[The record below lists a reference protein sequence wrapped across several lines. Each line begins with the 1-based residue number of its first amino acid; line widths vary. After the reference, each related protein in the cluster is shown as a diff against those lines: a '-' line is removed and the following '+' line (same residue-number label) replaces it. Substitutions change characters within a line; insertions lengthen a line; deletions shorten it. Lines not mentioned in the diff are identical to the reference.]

1 MSKVKSMN
9 VSRRGMLGIGAGMV
23 GGVGLLAAC
32 GQVAA
37 PVAEEAPEM
46 EEKEAEAEAP
56 QMETVQVD
64 FWSLN
69 GFWAS
74 FTEGVGLELR
84 DEFNEM
90 QDGIVINTMPTPWG
104 ETFEKLPAAVAADA
118 APDMSFAP
126 RFTIKTLAHAG
137 LASEMTEMVKAS
149 STIDTSDMW
158 DEILNDAVWQ
168 GRQFGMPFTPD
179 ARTLFIGH
187 DNMIDAGLDP
197 GSPPASW
204 DDLYSA
210 VGRMVKREGQ
220 KITQLGYVPH
230 WGPGSVWACWMV
242 AIWQLGGAII
252 SADDRTSTLDTE
264 ISVNAFEHLV
274 RIYDLQDGFD
284 ATDEFRGDTDPRIV
298 FTDRGASMLYTIY
311 DTPHQPNYKAGFD
324 KLDYSATSPPLPPGG
339 SNATYSGCG
348 DNIIPNGS
356 KNPEQAFTFIEWLFQ
371 APQDLRH
378 ALGKSRL
385 PMRKSVARS
394 EDFIQGDA
402 LRQEAVN
409 SMAVAGFVVGA
420 PGGIGLIG
428 IHRNMAEA
436 IFRKETT
443 IQEALK
449 EADQLAQE
457 VLDEA
462 LENSV
467 LQ

>member
-1 MSKVKSMN
+1 MARVHN
-9 VSRRGMLGIGAGMV
+9 LGLTRRRMLGIGAGML
-23 GGVGLLAAC
+23 GSVGLLAAC
-32 GQVAA
+32 GQVAE
-37 PVAEEAPEM
+37 PVDEAPEM
-46 EEKEAEAEAP
+46 EEKKAEAEAP
-56 QMETVQVD
+56 QVETVQVD

-84 DEFNEM
+84 DEFNAM
-90 QDGIVINTMPTPWG
+90 QDAIHINTMPTPWS

-126 RFTIKTLAHAG
+126 RFTIKTLAHGG

-158 DEILNDAVWQ
+158 AEILDDAVWQ

-187 DNMIDAGLDP
+187 ENLIEAGLDP
-197 GSPPASW
+197 ESPPATW

-210 VGRMVKREGQ
+210 IGRLVKKDGA
-220 KITQLGYVPH
+220 KIAQLGYVPH
-230 WGPGSVWACWMV
+230 WGPGSIFACWMV
-242 AIWQLGGAII
+242 AVWQLGGAII
-252 SADDRTSTLDTE
+252 SADDSTSTLDNETT
-264 ISVNAFEHLV
+264 VRAFEHML
-274 RIYDLQDGFD
+274 RIYDLQDGFL
-284 ATDEFRGDTDPRIV
+284 ASDEFRGDVDPRIV
-298 FTDRGASMLYTIY
+298 FTDRGASMIYTIY

-324 KLDYSATSPPLPPGG
+324 KLDYSAAPVPLPPGG
-339 SNATYSGCG
+339 NTVTYSGCG

-356 KNPEQAFTFIEWLFQ
+356 KNPDQAFTFIEWLFE

-385 PMRKSVARS
+385 PMRKSVANS
-394 EDFIQGDA
+394 EDFIQGDP
-402 LRQEAVN
+402 LRKEAVD

-420 PGGIGLIG
+420 PGGVGLIG
-428 IHRNMAEA
+428 IHFNMAQT
-436 IFRKETT
+436 IFKKEKT

-457 VLDEA
+457 VLNESLA
-462 LENSV
+462 NSV
-467 LQ
+467 LE

>member
-1 MSKVKSMN
+1 MAIVEDLQTT
-9 VSRRGMLGIGAGMV
+9 RRRMLIGAGMF
-23 GGVGLLAAC
+23 GGATLLAAC

-37 PVAEEAPEM
+37 PAAEEAPEM
-46 EEKEAEAEAP
+46 EEKAAEAEAP

-84 DEFNEM
+84 DEFNAM
-90 QDGIVINTMPTPWG
+90 QDAIFINTMPTPWS

-126 RFTIKTLAHAG
+126 RFTIKTLAHGG

-149 STIDTSDMW
+149 ATIDTGDMW
-158 DEILNDAVWQ
+158 EEILNDAVWQ

-187 DNMIDAGLDP
+187 ENLIEAGLDP
-197 GSPPASW
+197 ESPPATW

-210 VGRMVKREGQ
+210 IGRLTKKDGA
-220 KITQLGYVPH
+220 KISQLGYTPH
-230 WGPGSVWACWMV
+230 WGPGSIFACWMV
-242 AIWQLGGAII
+242 AVWQLGGAII
-252 SADDRTSTLDTE
+252 SADDSTSTLDNETT
-264 ISVNAFEHLV
+264 VAAFEHML
-274 RIYDLQDGFD
+274 RIYDLQDGFL
-284 ATDEFRGDTDPRIV
+284 AADEFRGDTDPRIA
-298 FTDRGASMLYTIY
+298 FTDRGVSMIYTIY
-311 DTPHQPNYKAGFD
+311 DTPHQPNYKPGFD
-324 KLDYSATSPPLPPGG
+324 KLNYSAAPLPVPPGG
-339 SNATYSGCG
+339 NTVTYSGCG

-356 KNPEQAFTFIEWLFQ
+356 KNPEQAFTFIEWLFE

-385 PMRKSVARS
+385 PMRKSVANS
-394 EDFIQGDA
+394 EDFIQGDP
-402 LRQEAVN
+402 LRQEAVD

-428 IHRNMAEA
+428 IHLNMAQT
-436 IFRKETT
+436 IFKKETT

-457 VLDEA
+457 VLDESLA
-462 LENSV
+462 NSV
-467 LQ
+467 LE

>member
-1 MSKVKSMN
+1 MDRVHN
-9 VSRRGMLGIGAGMV
+9 LGLTRRRMLGIGAGML
-23 GGVGLLAAC
+23 GSVGLLAAC
-32 GQVAA
+32 GQVAE
-37 PVAEEAPEM
+37 PVDEAPEM
-46 EEKEAEAEAP
+46 EEKKAEAEAP
-56 QMETVQVD
+56 KMETVEVE

-90 QDGIVINTMPTPWG
+90 QDAIYINTSPTPWR
-104 ETFEKLPAAVAADA
+104 ETFEKLPTAVAGNA

-126 RFTIKTLAHAG
+126 RFTIKTLAHVG
-137 LASEMTEMVKAS
+137 VASEMTDMVKAS
-149 STIDTSDMW
+149 SIIDNSDMW
-158 DEILNDAVWQ
+158 DEIVNDAIWQ
-168 GRQFGMPFTPD
+168 GRQFAIPFTPD
-179 ARTLFIGH
+179 ARTLFLGH
-187 DNMIDAGLDP
+187 ENMIEAGLDP
-197 GSPPASW
+197 ESPPASW
-204 DDLYSA
+204 DELYSA

-230 WGPGSVWACWMV
+230 WGPGSLWACWMV
-242 AIWQLGGAII
+242 AIWQLGGAVI
-252 SADDRTSTLDTE
+252 SADDSTSTLDNET
-264 ISVNAFEHLV
+264 SVRAFEHMV
-274 RIYDLQDGFD
+274 RIYDLQDGYE
-284 ATDEFRGDTDPRIV
+284 ATEEFRGEIDPRIV
-298 FTDRGASMLYTIY
+298 FTDRGSSMLYTIY
-311 DTPHQPNYKAGFD
+311 DTPYQPNYKPGFD

-356 KNPEQAFTFIEWLFQ
+356 KHPEEAFAFIEWLFE

-394 EDFIQGDA
+394 DDFIQGDP
-402 LRQEAVN
+402 LRKEAVD

-428 IHRNMAEA
+428 IHSNMALS
-436 IFRKETT
+436 IFRKEKT

-457 VLDEA
+457 ILNEA
-462 LENSV
+462 LANSV
-467 LQ
+467 LE